1 MTPSPRQL
9 GCDIQLPPS
18 NIEFRDTGAGKTS
31 LLNAMAARIATE
43 SRVITIEDAAELRL
57 RHPTWCV

>member
-1 MTPSPRQL
+1 
-9 GCDIQLPPS
+9 
-18 NIEFRDTGAGKTS
+18 
-31 LLNAMAARIATE
+31 MAARIATE